1 MCRLTVLSE
10 PYACQQVHHQH
21 ARSVS
26 AADGAVRPSLP
37 SMGLPQPELPNTP
50 TPAPPSGPPP
60 SRPALQPLV
69 LQRLGSEGS
78 ADSKEELVCAA
89 GSK

>member
-1 MCRLTVLSE
+1 MCRLTVLGD
-10 PYACQQVHHQH
+10 PCQQVHHQH
-21 ARSVS
+21 ALSVS
-26 AADGAVRPSLP
+26 AADDAVRSSLP

-50 TPAPPSGPPP
+50 APAPPSGPPP
-60 SRPALQPLV
+60 SRPALQPLA
-69 LQRLGSEGS
+69 LQRLRSEGS